1 MSERGTSRPPAA
13 AGGEDGGRN
22 GEDGAV
28 ARRLRVLGSVC
39 ASVLVAVLAATA
51 AIGWSAARPGAGDV
65 MESPPAG
72 AFLAAVGA
80 MLLVLLSSAVHGRIL
95 RRQATSEAEDLE
107 ELEELEGWAAAEERG
122 KPKAGEE
129 AARLRAYSWATG
141 ASFGMLAAA
150 AALGAMVAS
159 NGRAP
164 FYGLVIC
171 IAALFSMAARWPR
184 RSGFDLA
191 LRPDRPDAVSRAAAW
206 RSLAQPFATRAAD
219 RADERAGGEGL
230 GMEQGPGPEPVVATF
245 PAAPGSAHG
254 LGGEEL
260 PAAGAVAALVGAR
273 LRILRIA
280 CGAML
285 LGVALLAVA
294 SVMVVRL
301 RVVRPVASTGLSL
314 TLTVIAA
321 VVILA
326 GSRVQAAILAR
337 AGRGI
342 AGEPPSAGGARGV
355 APGMAQLPG
364 AAAAVVGAY
373 AWATL
378 AGFAS
383 FVAVAALGLVVAAV
397 TAVARYA
404 LVICG
409 VAALGM
415 AARWPRRAAVLG
427 LLRRRRLA

>member
-1 MSERGTSRPPAA
+1 MSERGTSLPPAV

-39 ASVLVAVLAATA
+39 ASLLVAVLAATA
-51 AIGWSAARPGAGDV
+51 AIGWSAARPGAGDL

-107 ELEELEGWAAAEERG
+107 ELEGSAVAEEPG
-122 KPKAGEE
+122 EPKAGEE
-129 AARLRAYSWATG
+129 AARLRAYTWATG

-159 NGRAP
+159 NGKAP

-219 RADERAGGEGL
+219 RAEERAGGEGL

-260 PAAGAVAALVGAR
+260 PAAGAVTVLVGAR
-273 LRILRIA
+273 LKVLRIA

-285 LGVALLAVA
+285 VGVALLAAA

-314 TLTVIAA
+314 TLTVVAA
-321 VVILA
+321 VLILA

-342 AGEPPSAGGARGV
+342 AGERPSAGGARAV

-427 LLRRRRLA
+427 LLRRRGLA